1 MPRDRRVLLTVAV
14 YHLSND
20 GAVQVLAGQIVLLS
34 AVFSFGPFETGVLVS
49 AGLLVNAVCQ
59 VLLGILSDRYD
70 PSRFLP
76 IGIVILGVAS
86 FLIALCTTFLMLLL
100 VVVLARA
107 GSSFFHPV
115 GLAWIGREFQ
125 GAELD
130 RSLGYQSGTGD
141 AGEIL
146 GMASGAVLGAAVG
159 WQSPFLV
166 WGVINLGAVVLGLVL
181 TGARRTPPRA
191 STTPSLREL
200 VASLHDVRVWLLPLA
215 VGSVSYNVVSYFGP
229 LLLHARYGLDSL
241 LAGLSIA
248 AWLVV
253 GTVLALSFGVLS
265 RRFGR
270 FALTLA
276 AYPSLGAGCLV
287 VALAP
292 DLAVALAALLTL
304 GAGLFLTYPAI
315 YAFASEQSHA
325 KLQGA
330 AFGFVFFF
338 QLLGGAIGSLAAGTV
353 AAVFPGPPA
362 IQATGPF
369 WLAGTICLAT
379 AAYLLVLRSR
389 GTGRPA
395 PAPAA
400 HTPP

>member
-1 MPRDRRVLLTVAV
+1 MPGDRRVLLTVAV

-49 AGLLVNAVCQ
+49 AGLLVNAAFQ

-76 IGIVILGVAS
+76 VGIVVLGVAS
-86 FLIALCTTFLMLLL
+86 FLVALCTSFLMLLL

-166 WGVINLGAVVLGLVL
+166 WGAINLGAVVLGLAL
-181 TGARRTPPRA
+181 TGRRHTAPRA
-191 STTPSLREL
+191 ITPPSLREL
-200 VASLHDVRVWLLPLA
+200 VSSLRDVRLWLLPLA
-215 VGSVSYNVVSYFGP
+215 IGSISYNVVSYFGP
-229 LLLHARYGLDSL
+229 LLLNARFGLDSL
-241 LAGLSIA
+241 LAGLSVA
-248 AWLVV
+248 LWLLV
-253 GTVLALSFGVLS
+253 GTALALSFGRLS

-270 FALTLA
+270 FALTTLA
-276 AYPSLGAGCLV
+276 YASLGAGCVV
-287 VALAP
+287 VAWAPNLA
-292 DLAVALAALLTL
+292 LALAALLTL
-304 GAGLFLTYPAI
+304 GSGLFLTYPAI

-338 QLLGGAIGSLAAGTV
+338 QLLGGAIGSLAAGAV
-353 AAVFPGPPA
+353 AEVFPGPPGVR
-362 IQATGPF
+362 ATGPF
-369 WLAGTICLAT
+369 WLAGLVCLAT
-379 AAYLLVLRSR
+379 AAYLLALRAR
-389 GTGRPA
+389 GTVQSAAA
-395 PAPAA
+395 PPA

>member
-1 MPRDRRVLLTVAV
+1 MAGDRRVLLTVAV

-59 VLLGILSDRYD
+59 VFLGILSDRYD

-86 FLIALCTTFLMLLL
+86 LLVALCTSFLMLLL

-146 GMASGAVLGAAVG
+146 GMASGAVFGAAVG
-159 WQSPFLV
+159 WQSPFLA
-166 WGVINLGAVVLGLVL
+166 WGAINLGAVVLGLLL

-191 STTPSLREL
+191 SATPSLGEL
-200 VASLHDVRVWLLPLA
+200 VASLRDVRLWLLPLA
-215 VGSVSYNVVSYFGP
+215 IGSVSYNVVSYFGP
-229 LLLHARYGLDSL
+229 LLFHARFGLDSL
-241 LAGLSIA
+241 LAGLSVA
-248 AWLVV
+248 AWILV
-253 GTVLALSFGVLS
+253 GTLLALSFGRLS

-270 FALTLA
+270 FALTTV
-276 AYPSLGAGCLV
+276 AYASLGAGCLV

-292 DLAVALAALLTL
+292 DLWVALAALLTL

-325 KLQGA
+325 KMQGA

-353 AAVFPGPPA
+353 ATVFPGPPA
-362 IQATGPF
+362 LQATGPF
-369 WLAGTICLAT
+369 WLSGAVCLAT
-379 AAYLLVLRSR
+379 AAYLLAIRAR
-389 GTGRPA
+389 GLGRVAVTP
-395 PAPAA
+395 PV
-400 HTPP
+400 HTPR